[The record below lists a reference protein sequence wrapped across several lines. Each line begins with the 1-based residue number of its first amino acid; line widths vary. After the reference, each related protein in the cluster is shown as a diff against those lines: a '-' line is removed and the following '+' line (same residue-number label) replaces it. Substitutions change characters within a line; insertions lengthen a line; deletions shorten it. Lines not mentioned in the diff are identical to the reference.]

1 MSEKI
6 NSIVNEAMGRLSI
19 VLDWLK
25 AQSIKF
31 IEDQLE
37 TLQDA
42 SPAFDKLDELK
53 ENMRDEF
60 YNF

>member
-6 NSIVNEAMGRLSI
+6 NSIVNEAMGQLSI

-53 ENMRDEF
+53 
-60 YNF
+60 

>member
-6 NSIVNEAMGRLSI
+6 NSIVNEAMGQLSI